1 MRILFL
7 ASYFPKP
14 GNRLIGT
21 WALDQAS
28 ALRSAG
34 ADVRVLSLTPWI
46 PLWPGQR
53 SAVQA
58 YSKCPPSAD
67 WNGLRADYPRWPYYP
82 VTAIERFYLPNPEPW
97 IRLAWCFCK
106 RRVLCIARQWQP
118 DVIFAH
124 HSCVNGWVAMRISAN
139 LGVPFFCQ
147 DHALWEIS
155 ACEEHPRRRRMLN
168 LIASRASAMLVVSR
182 RMAADLRRVAPA
194 ARIEV
199 LYNGANL
206 PPVAAP
212 PASSRPKPPVIFS
225 AGMLIPYKAFDILL
239 QAWAIVRAR
248 FPEARLRIAGDGP
261 ERDRLLDLRKSL
273 GLEDSVELL
282 GYVPQSVVQAEMA
295 AARAF
300 ALASWHETF
309 GVVLLE
315 AAAVGTPV
323 IWADNAGAADV
334 LEDGIHGLAIAPH
347 SAESAAGAILRLL
360 SDPDAA
366 ATMGAAASR
375 LVRER
380 MTWDAVARQAIGLFS
395 EALPTSAQRLH

>member
-1 MRILFL
+1 
-7 ASYFPKP
+7 
-14 GNRLIGT
+14 
-21 WALDQAS
+21 
-28 ALRSAG
+28 
-34 ADVRVLSLTPWI
+34 
-46 PLWPGQR
+46 
-53 SAVQA
+53 
-58 YSKCPPSAD
+58 
-67 WNGLRADYPRWPYYP
+67 
-82 VTAIERFYLPNPEPW
+82 
-97 IRLAWCFCK
+97 
-106 RRVLCIARQWQP
+106 
-118 DVIFAH
+118 
-124 HSCVNGWVAMRISAN
+124 
-139 LGVPFFCQ
+139 
-147 DHALWEIS
+147 
-155 ACEEHPRRRRMLN
+155 MLN

-206 PPVAAP
+206 PPVAGP

-225 AGMLIPYKAFDILL
+225 AGCSYPTKHSTSCFRPGPLSAPAFRRPDCELRATARSGTACSPFEKAL
-239 QAWAIVRAR
+239 A
-248 FPEARLRIAGDGP
+248 LRIRSNCSAMFRNP
-261 ERDRLLDLRKSL
+261 SCKPRWPL
-273 GLEDSVELL
+273 
-282 GYVPQSVVQAEMA
+282 
-295 AARAF
+295 ARAF

>member
-1 MRILFL
+1 MHLLML

-14 GNRLIGT
+14 GNPLIGT
-21 WALDQAS
+21 WALDQAQ
-28 ALRSAG
+28 ALRRAG
-34 ADVRVLSLTPWI
+34 ADVRVVSLTPWI
-46 PLWPGQR
+46 PRWPGQR

-58 YSKCPPSAD
+58 YSMCPPSAD

-82 VTAIERFYLPNPEPW
+82 VTAVERLYLPNPELW
-97 IRLAWCFCK
+97 MRLAWSVCQ
-106 RRVLCIARQWQP
+106 RRVMALARQWHP

-124 HSCVNGWVAMRISAN
+124 HSCVNGWVAMRIAAN

-155 ACEEHPRRRRMLN
+155 ACKEHPKRRRMLN
-168 LIASRASAMLVVSR
+168 SIASHASAMLVVSR
-182 RMAADLRRVAPA
+182 RMAADLRRVAPTA
-194 ARIEV
+194 HIEM

-206 PPVAAP
+206 PPPAP
-212 PASSRPKPPVIFS
+212 QPTCSCPRPPVIFS

-248 FPEARLRIAGDGP
+248 FPEARLRIAGEGP
-261 ERDRLLDLRKSL
+261 ERDRLLALRENL
-273 GLEDSVELL
+273 GLEESVELL
-282 GYVPQSVVQAEMA
+282 GCLPQSAVQAEMA

-300 ALASWHETF
+300 VLASWHETF
-309 GVVLLE
+309 GVVLIE

-323 IWADNAGAADV
+323 VWANNAGAADI

-347 SAESAAGAILRLL
+347 SAESAASAILRLL
-360 SDPDAA
+360 SNPGEAA
-366 ATMGAAASR
+366 SMGAAASR

-380 MTWDAVARQAIGLFS
+380 MTWDAVARRAIGLFS
-395 EALPTSAQRLH
+395 AALPPSAQRLH